1 MFWNRNKNHPEFW
14 NRYVE
19 SFSTERTD
27 FEELRFVVFD
37 TETSGLNPKEDG
49 LLSIGAIGVTNKMI
63 RIQDHYEA
71 YIHPK
76 KFKKE
81 SVEIHGIRKS
91 GRNKIDE
98 EESIERFLRYIKNS
112 VLVAHHAAFDV
123 AMMNEAL
130 KRMGLPKLKNQVI
143 DTGNLFLKSDFKEP
157 NKDHYTLDHLAKTFR
172 IALQD
177 RHNAAGDAYI
187 TAQIFV
193 KLLLHL
199 EKKNTLS
206 LSYLK
211 RPAKRIGLL

>member
-1 MFWNRNKNHPEFW
+1 MFWNRKKYPEFW
-14 NRYVE
+14 NAYAN
-19 SFSTERTD
+19 SFQHKSPA

-37 TETSGLNPKEDG
+37 TETSGLNPKEDA
-49 LLSIGAIGVTNKMI
+49 LLSIGAIGVRNKMI
-63 RIQDHYEA
+63 RIQDHFEA
-71 YIHPK
+71 YVNPK
-76 KFKKE
+76 NFKKE
-81 SVEIHGIRKS
+81 TVEIHGIRRS
-91 GRNKIDE
+91 GENKISE
-98 EESIERFLRYIKNS
+98 EEGIKNFLGYLNNA

-123 AMMNEAL
+123 AMINAAL

-157 NKDHYTLDHLAKTFR
+157 YKEHYSLDHLAKTFN
-172 IALQD
+172 IALHD

-206 LSYLK
+206 LSFLK